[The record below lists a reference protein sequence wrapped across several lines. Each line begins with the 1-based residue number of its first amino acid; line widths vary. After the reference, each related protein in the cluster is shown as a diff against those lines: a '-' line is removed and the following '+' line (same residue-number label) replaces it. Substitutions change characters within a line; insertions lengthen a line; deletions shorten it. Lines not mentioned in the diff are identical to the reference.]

1 MAAFEYRALDGRGK
15 EKKGILEAD
24 TAKQIRQTL
33 RDQKL
38 TPLEVVPAAQSDK
51 QVKGEKAPLLGG
63 FFKPTISTSD
73 LALIT
78 RQLAT
83 LIQSAL
89 PVEGAVMA
97 VAEQCEKP
105 RLKRMLMSVRSKVV
119 EGYTLADGLS
129 EFPHVFDDLYRAM
142 VAAGEKSGH
151 LDQVLNRLADYT
163 EQRQHM
169 RSQITQAM
177 VYPII
182 LVVFAIGIVSVL
194 LGTVVPKILKTFEK
208 TKQVLPWTTEWVM
221 AGCHFVQ
228 NYWFISLI
236 AITAIAI
243 GIKHALKQPKIRF
256 WWDDR
261 VLHMPGIGKVA
272 RGINTARFARTL
284 SILSSSSVPLLE
296 GMRISGGVLINE
308 KIKKAVADASDRVSE
323 GASLR
328 AALQQ
333 TKLFPPMMLHMIA
346 SGEKSGE
353 LEQMLER
360 AANNQD
366 REFES
371 MVNVSLKLLEP
382 AMIASMAV
390 IVLFIVMAILQ
401 PIMAMNKAVGL

>member
-24 TAKQIRQTL
+24 TAKQIRQVL
-33 RDQKL
+33 REQKL
-38 TPLEVVPAAQSDK
+38 TPLEVVPAAQGDK
-51 QVKGEKAPLLGG
+51 QVKGEKAPLLGS
-63 FFKPTISTSD
+63 FLKPTISTSD

-119 EGYTLADGLS
+119 EGYTLADGMS

-177 VYPII
+177 VYPTI
-182 LVVFAIGIVSVL
+182 LVIFAIGIVSVL

-221 AGCHFVQ
+221 AGSHFVQ

-256 WWDDR
+256 WWDDK

-296 GMRISGGVLINE
+296 GMRISGGVLVNE
-308 KIKKAVADASDRVSE
+308 KIKKAVGDASDRVSE

>member
-24 TAKQIRQTL
+24 TAKQVRQLL

-38 TPLEVVPAAQSDK
+38 TPLEVVPAAQDDK
-51 QVKGEKAPLLGG
+51 QVRGQKAPLLSSL
-63 FFKPTISTSD
+63 FKPTISTSD

-119 EGYTLADGLS
+119 EGYTLADGMS

-221 AGCHFVQ
+221 AGSHFVQ
-228 NYWFISLI
+228 NYWFISLLV
-236 AITAIAI
+236 ITATAV
-243 GIKHALKQPKIRF
+243 GIKYALKKPKVRF
-256 WWDDR
+256 WWDAK

-296 GMRISGGVLINE
+296 GMRISGGVLVNE
-308 KIKKAVADASDRVSE
+308 KIKQAVADAAERVSE

-328 AALQQ
+328 ASLQQ

>member
-15 EKKGILEAD
+15 EKKGLLEAD
-24 TAKQIRQTL
+24 TAKQIRQQL
-33 RDQKL
+33 RDKGL
-38 TPLEVVPAAQSDK
+38 MPVAVELAASQ
-51 QVKGEKAPLLGG
+51 EKANAANKGLLGNV
-63 FFKPTISTSD
+63 FKAKISTSD

-89 PVEGAVMA
+89 PVEAAVMA

-105 RLKRMLMSVRSKVV
+105 RLKKMLMAVRSKVV
-119 EGYTLADGLS
+119 EGYTLADGLA
-129 EFPHVFDDLYRAM
+129 EFPHVFDNLYRAM
-142 VAAGEKSGH
+142 VSAGEKSGH

-182 LVVFAIGIVSVL
+182 LVIFAVAIVSIL

-208 TKQVLPWTTEWVM
+208 SKQVLPWTTEWVM
-221 AGCHFVQ
+221 AASHFVQ
-228 NYWFISLI
+228 NYWFVCI
-236 AITAIAI
+236 AVFVLLTV
-243 GIKHALKQPKIRF
+243 GIKQALKKPNIRF
-256 WWDDR
+256 WYDSK
-261 VLHMPGIGKVA
+261 LLTLPGIGKVS
-272 RGINTARFARTL
+272 RGLNTARFARTL
-284 SILSSSSVPLLE
+284 SILSSSAVPLLE
-296 GMRISGGVLINE
+296 GMKISGHVLANE
-308 KIKKAVADASDRVSE
+308 KIKAAVAEAATRVSE

-328 AALQQ
+328 AALEQ

-360 AANNQD
+360 AADNQD
-366 REFES
+366 REFET

-382 AMIASMAV
+382 AMIATMAI

-401 PIMAMNKAVGL
+401 PIMAMNKAIGL

>member
-1 MAAFEYRALDGRGK
+1 MPAFEYKALDAKGK
-15 EKKGILEAD
+15 TKKGLLEAD

-33 RDQKL
+33 REQGL
-38 TPLEVVPAAQSDK
+38 TPLEVNSAAEQEKK
-51 QVKGEKAPLLGG
+51 QASGGVFKA
-63 FFKPTISTSD
+63 KISTSD

-89 PVEGAVMA
+89 PVEAAVLA

-105 RLKRMLMSVRSKVV
+105 RLKRMLMGVRSKVV
-119 EGYTLADGLS
+119 EGYTLAEGMAD
-129 EFPHVFDDLYRAM
+129 FPYVFDNLFRAM

-151 LDQVLNRLADYT
+151 LDTVLNRLADYT

-177 VYPII
+177 VYPIV
-182 LVVFAIGIVSVL
+182 LVVFAIGIISVL

-208 TKQVLPWTTEWVM
+208 SKQVLPWTTEWVL
-221 AGCHFVQ
+221 AASNFVQ
-228 NYWFISLI
+228 NYWMLSLVI
-236 AITAIAI
+236 IFTAVF
-243 GIKHALKQPKIRF
+243 GIKYALKKPKIKF
-256 WWDDR
+256 WWHSR
-261 VLHMPGIGKVA
+261 ILKLPGLGKIS

-296 GMRISGGVLINE
+296 GMQISGQVLGNE
-308 KIKKAVADASDRVSE
+308 KIKKSVVEAATRVSE

-328 AALQQ
+328 AALDE
-333 TKLFPPMMLHMIA
+333 TKIFPPMMLHMIS

-360 AANNQD
+360 SADNQD
-366 REFES
+366 REFETLVS
-371 MVNVSLKLLEP
+371 VSLKLLEP
-382 AMIASMAV
+382 AMIAGMAV

-401 PIMAMNKAVGL
+401 PIMAMNKAVGM

>member
-15 EKKGILEAD
+15 DKKGILEAD
-24 TAKQIRQTL
+24 TAKQVRQSL
-33 RDQKL
+33 REQGL
-38 TPLEVVPAAQSDK
+38 TPLEVSPAAQGDK
-51 QVKGEKAPLLGG
+51 QIKGEKTTFLGG
-63 FFKPTISTSD
+63 FFKPKISTSD

-119 EGYTLADGLS
+119 EGYTLADGMS
-129 EFPHVFDDLYRAM
+129 EFPHVFDNLYRAM

-151 LDQVLNRLADYT
+151 LDAVLNRLADYT

-177 VYPII
+177 VYPVI
-182 LVVFAIGIVSVL
+182 LVIFAIGIVSIL

-208 TKQVLPWTTEWVM
+208 SKQVLPWTTEWVM
-221 AGCHFVQ
+221 AASNYVQ
-228 NYWFISLI
+228 NYWFITLVLF
-236 AITAIAI
+236 TLLVI

-256 WWDDR
+256 WYDAKI
-261 VLHMPGIGKVA
+261 LILPGIGKVA
-272 RGINTARFARTL
+272 RSINTARFARTL

-296 GMRISGGVLINE
+296 GMRISGEVLINE
-308 KIKKAVADASDRVSE
+308 KIKKAVADASTRVSE

-328 AALQQ
+328 ASLQE

-401 PIMAMNKAVGL
+401 PIMAMNKAIGL

>member
-1 MAAFEYRALDGRGK
+1 MAAFEYRALDSKGK

-24 TAKQIRQTL
+24 TAKQVRQML
-33 RDQKL
+33 REKAL
-38 TPLEVVPAAQSDK
+38 MPLEVAPAAEKDK
-51 QVKGEKAPLLGG
+51 QQSSDGFQ
-63 FFKPTISTSD
+63 FFKGYKPSVAD
-73 LALIT
+73 LALVT

-83 LIQSAL
+83 LIQSSL
-89 PVEGAVMA
+89 PVEAAVMA

-119 EGYTLADGLS
+119 EGYTLADGMS
-129 EFPHVFDDLYRAM
+129 EFPHVFDNLYRAM

-177 VYPII
+177 VYPTI
-182 LVVFAIGIVSVL
+182 LVIFAIAIVSVL
-194 LGTVVPKILKTFEK
+194 LGTVVPQILKTFEK
-208 TKQVLPWTTEWVM
+208 SKQVLPWTTEWVM
-221 AGCHFVQ
+221 AASNFVQ
-228 NYWFISLI
+228 SYWMISLVVI
-236 AITAIAI
+236 VGGTF
-243 GIKHALKQPKIRF
+243 GIKQALKRPKVRF
-256 WWDDR
+256 WYDSQIMI
-261 VLHMPGIGKVA
+261 LPGIGKIS
-272 RGINTARFARTL
+272 RSINTARFARTL

-296 GMRISGGVLINE
+296 GMKIAGKVLENQ
-308 KIKKAVADASDRVSE
+308 KIKFAVAEAATRVSE

-371 MVNVSLKLLEP
+371 MVSVSLALLEP
-382 AMIASMAV
+382 AMIASMAI

-401 PIMAMNKAVGL
+401 PIMAMNQAIGL

>member
-1 MAAFEYRALDGRGK
+1 
-15 EKKGILEAD
+15 
-24 TAKQIRQTL
+24 
-33 RDQKL
+33 
-38 TPLEVVPAAQSDK
+38 
-51 QVKGEKAPLLGG
+51 
-63 FFKPTISTSD
+63 
-73 LALIT
+73 
-78 RQLAT
+78 
-83 LIQSAL
+83 
-89 PVEGAVMA
+89 
-97 VAEQCEKP
+97 
-105 RLKRMLMSVRSKVV
+105 
-119 EGYTLADGLS
+119 
-129 EFPHVFDDLYRAM
+129 
-142 VAAGEKSGH
+142 AGS
-151 LDQVLNRLADYT
+151 
-163 EQRQHM
+163 
-169 RSQITQAM
+169 
-177 VYPII
+177 
-182 LVVFAIGIVSVL
+182 
-194 LGTVVPKILKTFEK
+194 
-208 TKQVLPWTTEWVM
+208 
-221 AGCHFVQ
+221 HFVQ

-382 AMIASMAV
+382 AMIASMA
-390 IVLFIVMAILQ
+390 
-401 PIMAMNKAVGL
+401 

>member
-15 EKKGILEAD
+15 DKKGILEAD
-24 TAKQIRQTL
+24 TAKQVRQSL
-33 RDQKL
+33 REQGL
-38 TPLEVVPAAQSDK
+38 TPLEVIPAAQGDK
-51 QVKGEKAPLLGG
+51 QIKGEKTTFLGG
-63 FFKPTISTSD
+63 FFKPKISTSD

-119 EGYTLADGLS
+119 EGYTLADGMS
-129 EFPHVFDDLYRAM
+129 EFPHVFDNLYRAM

-151 LDQVLNRLADYT
+151 LDAVLNRLADYT

-177 VYPII
+177 VYPVI
-182 LVVFAIGIVSVL
+182 LVIFAIGIVSIL

-208 TKQVLPWTTEWVM
+208 SKQVLPWTTEWVM
-221 AGCHFVQ
+221 AASNYVQ
-228 NYWFISLI
+228 NYWFITLVLF
-236 AITAIAI
+236 TLLVI

-256 WWDDR
+256 WYDAKI
-261 VLHMPGIGKVA
+261 LILPGIGKVA
-272 RGINTARFARTL
+272 RSINTARFARTL

-296 GMRISGGVLINE
+296 GMRISGEVLINE
-308 KIKKAVADASDRVSE
+308 KIKKAVADASTRVSE

-328 AALQQ
+328 ASLQE

-401 PIMAMNKAVGL
+401 PIMAMNKAIGL

>member
-1 MAAFEYRALDGRGK
+1 MAAFEYRALDGKGK
-15 EKKGILEAD
+15 EKSGILEAD
-24 TAKQIRQTL
+24 TAKQVRQML
-33 RDQKL
+33 REKAMM
-38 TPLEVVPAAQSDK
+38 PLEVSPAAEKDK
-51 QVKGEKAPLLGG
+51 QQSGGG
-63 FFKPTISTSD
+63 FKLFQGYKPSVAD

-83 LIQSAL
+83 LIQSSL
-89 PVEGAVMA
+89 PVEAAVMA

-119 EGYTLADGLS
+119 EGYTLADGMS
-129 EFPHVFDDLYRAM
+129 EFPHVFDNLYRSM

-151 LDQVLNRLADYT
+151 LDEVLNRLADYT

-177 VYPII
+177 VYPTI
-182 LVVFAIGIVSVL
+182 LVIFAIAIVSVL

-208 TKQVLPWTTEWVM
+208 SKQVLPWTTEWVM
-221 AGCHFVQ
+221 AASNFVQ
-228 NYWFISLI
+228 DYWLI
-236 AITAIAI
+236 TLVVLTSSMVLF
-243 GIKHALKQPKIRF
+243 KRALTQPKFRF
-256 WWDDR
+256 WFDSKM
-261 VLHMPGIGKVA
+261 LMLPGIGKVS

-296 GMRISGGVLINE
+296 GMKISGQVLENE
-308 KIKKAVADASDRVSE
+308 KIKAAVAEAATRVSE

-328 AALQQ
+328 AALHQ

>member
-24 TAKQIRQTL
+24 TAKQVRQLL
-33 RDQKL
+33 RDKSL

-51 QVKGEKAPLLGG
+51 QVKGEKAPLFGSL
-63 FFKPTISTSD
+63 FKASISTSE

-119 EGYTLADGLS
+119 EGYTLADGMS
-129 EFPHVFDDLYRAM
+129 EFPHVFDDLYRSM

-177 VYPII
+177 VYPTI
-182 LVVFAIGIVSVL
+182 LVIFAIGIVSVL

-221 AGCHFVQ
+221 AGSHFVQ
-228 NYWFISLI
+228 NYWFISLL
-236 AITAIAI
+236 AITGIAI
-243 GIKHALKQPKIRF
+243 GIKYALKKPQVRF

-296 GMRISGGVLINE
+296 GMRISGDVLVNE
-308 KIKKAVADASDRVSE
+308 KIKKSVADAADRVSE

>member
-1 MAAFEYRALDGRGK
+1 MAAFEYRALDGKGK

-24 TAKQIRQTL
+24 TAKQVRQML
-33 RDQKL
+33 REKAMM
-38 TPLEVVPAAQSDK
+38 PLEVSPAA
-51 QVKGEKAPLLGG
+51 EKEKSASSGG
-63 FFKPTISTSD
+63 FTLTRGYKPSVSD
-73 LALIT
+73 IALIT

-83 LIQSAL
+83 LIQSSL
-89 PVEGAVMA
+89 PVEAAVMA

-105 RLKRMLMSVRSKVV
+105 RLKRMLMAVRSKVV
-119 EGYTLADGLS
+119 EGYTLADGMS
-129 EFPHVFDDLYRAM
+129 EFPHVFDNLYRAM

-177 VYPII
+177 VYPTI
-182 LVVFAIGIVSVL
+182 LVIFAIAIVSVL

-208 TKQVLPWTTEWVM
+208 SKQVLPWTTEWVM
-221 AGCHFVQ
+221 AASNFVQ
-228 NYWFISLI
+228 AYWMISLVVI
-236 AITAIAI
+236 F
-243 GIKHALKQPKIRF
+243 GSVFLSKQALKRPKVRF
-256 WWDDR
+256 WYDAK
-261 VLHMPGIGKVA
+261 LLQLPGIGKIS

-296 GMRISGGVLINE
+296 GMKISGQVLENE
-308 KIKKAVADASDRVSE
+308 KIKAAVTEAATHVSE

-328 AALQQ
+328 AALAQ

-371 MVNVSLKLLEP
+371 MVSVSLKLLEP

-401 PIMAMNKAVGL
+401 PIMAMNKAIGL

>member
-1 MAAFEYRALDGRGK
+1 MAAFEYRALDARGK
-15 EKKGILEAD
+15 EKKGIQEAD
-24 TAKQIRQTL
+24 TAKQIRQSL
-33 RDQKL
+33 REQGL
-38 TPLEVVPAAQSDK
+38 TPLEVVPAAEGDK
-51 QVKGEKAPLLGG
+51 QVKGEKSSPFGS
-63 FFKPTISTSD
+63 FFKAKISTSD

-105 RLKRMLMSVRSKVV
+105 RMKRMLMSVRSKVV
-119 EGYTLADGLS
+119 EGYTLADGMS
-129 EFPHVFDDLYRAM
+129 EFPHVFDNLYRAM

-151 LDQVLNRLADYT
+151 LDAVLNRLADYT

-177 VYPII
+177 VYPVI
-182 LVVFAIGIVSVL
+182 LVIFAIGIVSIL

-208 TKQVLPWTTEWVM
+208 SKQVLPWTTEWVM
-221 AGCHFVQ
+221 AASNYVQ
-228 NYWFISLI
+228 NYWFITLVLF
-236 AITAIAI
+236 TATVI
-243 GIKHALKQPKIRF
+243 GVKHALKQPKIRF
-256 WWDDR
+256 WYDSKI
-261 VLHMPGIGKVA
+261 LMMPGIGKVA
-272 RGINTARFARTL
+272 RSINTARFARTL

-308 KIKKAVADASDRVSE
+308 KIKKAVADAATRVSE

-328 AALQQ
+328 ASLQQ

-366 REFES
+366 REFET

-401 PIMAMNKAVGL
+401 PIMAMNKAIGL

>member
-221 AGCHFVQ
+221 AGSHFVQ

-401 PIMAMNKAVGL
+401 PIIAMNKAVGL

>member
-24 TAKQIRQTL
+24 AAKQIRQTL

-221 AGCHFVQ
+221 AGSHFVQ

>member
-1 MAAFEYRALDGRGK
+1 MAAFEYRALDGKGK

-24 TAKQIRQTL
+24 TAKQVRQML
-33 RDQKL
+33 REKAL
-38 TPLEVVPAAQSDK
+38 MPLEVAPAAEKDK
-51 QVKGEKAPLLGG
+51 QQSSDGFQLFKGY
-63 FFKPTISTSD
+63 KPSVAD
-73 LALIT
+73 LALVT

-83 LIQSAL
+83 LIQSSL
-89 PVEGAVMA
+89 PVEAAVMA

-119 EGYTLADGLS
+119 EGYTLADGMS
-129 EFPHVFDDLYRAM
+129 EFPHVFDNLYRAM

-177 VYPII
+177 VYPTI
-182 LVVFAIGIVSVL
+182 LVIFAIAIVSVL
-194 LGTVVPKILKTFEK
+194 LGTVVPQILKTFEK
-208 TKQVLPWTTEWVM
+208 SKQVLPWTTEWVM
-221 AGCHFVQ
+221 AASNFVQ
-228 NYWFISLI
+228 SYWMISLVVI
-236 AITAIAI
+236 VGGTF
-243 GIKHALKQPKIRF
+243 GIKQALKRPKVRF
-256 WWDDR
+256 WYDSQIMI
-261 VLHMPGIGKVA
+261 LPGIGKIS
-272 RGINTARFARTL
+272 RSINTARFARTL

-296 GMRISGGVLINE
+296 GMKIAGKVLENQ
-308 KIKKAVADASDRVSE
+308 KIKFAVAEAATRVSE

>member
-51 QVKGEKAPLLGG
+51 QVKGEKAPLFGG

-221 AGCHFVQ
+221 AGSHFVQ

>member
-24 TAKQIRQTL
+24 TAKQIRQSL
-33 RDQKL
+33 REQGL
-38 TPLEVVPAAQSDK
+38 TPLEVVPAAEGDK
-51 QVKGEKAPLLGG
+51 QVKGAKQSLFSGM
-63 FFKPTISTSD
+63 FKSKISTSD

-83 LIQSAL
+83 LIQSSL

-119 EGYTLADGLS
+119 EGYTLADGMS
-129 EFPHVFDDLYRAM
+129 EFPHVFDNLYRAM

-151 LDQVLNRLADYT
+151 LDAVLNRLADYT

-177 VYPII
+177 VYPVI
-182 LVVFAIGIVSVL
+182 LVIFAIGIVSVL

-208 TKQVLPWTTEWVM
+208 SKQVLPWTTEWVM
-221 AGCHFVQ
+221 AASNFVQ
-228 NYWFISLI
+228 NYWLVSLVV
-236 AITAIAI
+236 ITALTI

-256 WWDDR
+256 WYDAKIL
-261 VLHMPGIGKVA
+261 VMPGIGKVA
-272 RGINTARFARTL
+272 RSINTARFARTL

-296 GMRISGGVLINE
+296 GMRISGGVLVNE
-308 KIKKAVADASDRVSE
+308 KIKKAVGDAATRVSE

-328 AALQQ
+328 ASLQE

-366 REFES
+366 REFET

-401 PIMAMNKAVGL
+401 PIMAMNKAIGL

>member
-24 TAKQIRQTL
+24 TAKQIRQIL

-119 EGYTLADGLS
+119 EGYTLADGMS

-221 AGCHFVQ
+221 AGSHFVQ

-256 WWDDR
+256 WWDNR
-261 VLHMPGIGKVA
+261 ILHMPGIGKVA
-272 RGINTARFARTL
+272 RGVNTARFARTL

-296 GMRISGGVLINE
+296 GMRISGGVLVNE

>member
-33 RDQKL
+33 REQGL
-38 TPLEVVPAAQSDK
+38 VPLEVLPAAAKEKSAGAG
-51 QVKGEKAPLLGG
+51 KGLFGDL
-63 FFKPTISTSD
+63 FKSKISTAE

-89 PVEGAVMA
+89 PVEAAVMA

-105 RLKRMLMSVRSKVV
+105 RMKRMLMAVRSKVV
-119 EGYTLADGLS
+119 EGYTLADGLA
-129 EFPHVFDDLYRAM
+129 EFPHVFDDLFRAM

-151 LDQVLNRLADYT
+151 LDAVLNRLADYT

-177 VYPII
+177 VYPTI
-182 LVVFAIGIVSVL
+182 LVVFAIAIVSVL

-208 TKQVLPWTTEWVM
+208 SKQALPWTTEWVM
-221 AGCHFVQ
+221 AASQFVQ
-228 NYWFISLI
+228 NYWLISLVI
-236 AITAIAI
+236 ITAIAI
-243 GIKHALKQPKIRF
+243 FIGKALQKPNIRY
-256 WWDDR
+256 WYDSK
-261 VLHMPGIGKVA
+261 LLTLPGIGKVS
-272 RGINTARFARTL
+272 RGLNTARFARTL

-296 GMRISGGVLINE
+296 GMKIAGEVLANVR
-308 KIKKAVADASDRVSE
+308 IKKAVAEAATRVSE

-328 AALQQ
+328 AALDQ

-382 AMIASMAV
+382 AMIATMAV

-401 PIMAMNKAVGL
+401 PIMAMNKAIGL

>member
-1 MAAFEYRALDGRGK
+1 MAAFEYRALDTKGK
-15 EKKGILEAD
+15 EKSGILEAD
-24 TAKQIRQTL
+24 TAKQVRQML
-33 RDQKL
+33 REKAMM
-38 TPLEVVPAAQSDK
+38 PLEVSPAAEKDK
-51 QVKGEKAPLLGG
+51 QQPDGG
-63 FFKPTISTSD
+63 FKLFQGYKPSVAD

-83 LIQSAL
+83 LIQSSL
-89 PVEGAVMA
+89 PVEAAVMA

-119 EGYTLADGLS
+119 EGYTLADGMS
-129 EFPHVFDDLYRAM
+129 EFPNVFDNLYRSM

-182 LVVFAIGIVSVL
+182 LVIFAIAIVSVL

-208 TKQVLPWTTEWVM
+208 SNQVLPWTTEWVM
-221 AGCHFVQ
+221 AASNFVQ
-228 NYWFISLI
+228 DYWLISLVVI
-236 AITAIAI
+236 TGGVVLFKRAIQ
-243 GIKHALKQPKIRF
+243 QPKVRF
-256 WWDDR
+256 WFDSKLL
-261 VLHMPGIGKVA
+261 VLPGLGKIS

-296 GMRISGGVLINE
+296 GMKISGQVLENQ
-308 KIKKAVADASDRVSE
+308 KIKAAVAEAATRVSE

-328 AALQQ
+328 AALHQ

-371 MVNVSLKLLEP
+371 MVSVSLKLLEP